1 MCLLRVPGSCQVEV
15 RVGDTPVSKSRPDSA
30 HKGLAFSRGSLLNAQ
45 FELQE
50 NLQRKRAA
58 CREAMITMEG

>member
-1 MCLLRVPGSCQVEV
+1 M
-15 RVGDTPVSKSRPDSA
+15 GDTPVSKSRPDSA
-30 HKGLAFSRGSLLNAQ
+30 HKELAFSRGSLLNAQ